1 LRNTAHNM
9 TAATHSS
16 KNCFLEP
23 GSAAI
28 VASMAWSVEITV
40 ASLKEKRASL
50 LSNSRDWGAWE
61 DICPGVEGCKE
72 RCQGDRAA

>member
-1 LRNTAHNM
+1 MINKKEIVTPLRNTAHNM

-40 ASLKEKRASL
+40 ASLKAARWI
-50 LSNSRDWGAWE
+50 RV
-61 DICPGVEGCKE
+61 I
-72 RCQGDRAA
+72 DRAGNRGRWRAVKQTK